1 LDFKQVDSK
10 RANLQILVSR
20 LAITC
25 GKNAKCYIAN
35 ADNLG
40 GYKMGSGGDDALVQ
54 TLTPPSGGAI
64 FGNVGSYPLEGGF
77 IYVSPVGSPTLVY
90 SLGFDGSGRPA
101 FTLVA
106 QTDDSS
112 PGAVGVGAA
121 TITTLNGQA
130 GTAIL
135 WVVDTN
141 GIRAYNAVPV
151 NGKMIGIELP
161 PTTSP
166 SKFQRPAFGNGRYY
180 MNNLNGQVT
189 GYGSPVA
196 LPLNCSS
203 PLDFGTL
210 AIGSSSTK
218 TLTCTANI
226 AINRITGL
234 TIPGEIYVAQNSSL
248 PRGALTAG
256 QSFSFPVIFNLT
268 GYVLNSGSTSAPAV
282 EPGVQTTAITLF
294 TENGVT
300 GYSAQQSVSLTGT
313 SVSPGPWVSMSPLHV
328 NFPSIVIGSTSP
340 SSASTF
346 IIKNDGQTSL
356 KILGYGYATD
366 DDGPFKNV
374 TMGSS
379 AGGNFVLDAHGYF
392 TSQDL
397 VPVGT
402 TIAAGG
408 SVTVHTTFQSSD
420 VGSSFTILKVFST
433 GGTAF
438 VILSGSANTVPIAL
452 LESSTNEGGWNTIP
466 HCSDTTDGCTFQ
478 IDIGTANGPTTM
490 TQTLRFTNNGG
501 SALVITK
508 SKPLT
513 GAVLG
518 AGNPS
523 GDFSEGLAIAPG
535 ASAKA
540 TVIFQPGK
548 TILNSDPVTYSG
560 TWTLNTNDLT
570 LGVHVLNFTGTLS
583 PPRVGPLLPNGSA
596 QFKYLGCFQDSAN
609 ARLEATVNNNKN
621 NTNGVCQTQAK
632 SANLP
637 IAGTEYTTECW
648 VGFSIP
654 PASLQV
660 DDSKCTSYTCPGDS
674 TQNCGGAGGYMAAY
688 YDSTKYNPST
698 GNFVGGYSPPS
709 APTSIGQFKYAGCF
723 TDAVGK
729 RTLSVGSIGT
739 ASTATLDS
747 CAANCK
753 GYKYFGTENGDECY
767 CGNSLF
773 NSPTH
778 VSEGQC
784 KVTCAG
790 NAKQLCGA
798 GSRITL
804 YSLNG
809 SRDIQSTEDGLVISP
824 KPETVVSIG
833 EYNYTGCY
841 ADSVQNRTLHG
852 KYVPSWDMS
861 IESCRGNCTGYAY
874 FGVEYGTECFCGNR
888 LALGVPPLDEEM
900 CDMNCLGNE
909 KQVCGGKQALGVYL
923 RGNGTIVGRGGN
935 GRGSW
940 LDRVRS
946 NW

>member
-1 LDFKQVDSK
+1 
-10 RANLQILVSR
+10 
-20 LAITC
+20 
-25 GKNAKCYIAN
+25 
-35 ADNLG
+35 
-40 GYKMGSGGDDALVQ
+40 MGSGGNDALVQ

-77 IYVSPVGSPTLVY
+77 IYISPVGSPTLVY

-151 NGKMIGIELP
+151 NGKMISIELP
-161 PTTSP
+161 TTIAP

-180 MNNLNGQVT
+180 MNNLNGQVF

-203 PLDFGTL
+203 PVDFGTL
-210 AIGSSSTK
+210 AIGDASTK

-226 AINRITGL
+226 AINKITGL
-234 TIPGEIYVAQNSSL
+234 TVAGDLYTAQNSSL
-248 PRGALTAG
+248 PRGALNAG
-256 QSFSFPVIFNLT
+256 QSFSLPVTFNLT

-282 EPGVQTTAITLF
+282 EPGVQTTAMTFF
-294 TENGVT
+294 TDNGVS
-300 GYSAQQSVSLTGT
+300 GYSGQQSITLTGT
-313 SVSPGPWVSMSPLHV
+313 SVSQGPWISMSPLHV
-328 NFPSIVIGSTSP
+328 NFPSIVIGSSSP

-346 IIKNDGQTSL
+346 IIRNNGQSSL
-356 KILGYGYATD
+356 KILGYGYAST
-366 DDGPFKNV
+366 DDGPYRNV
-374 TMGSS
+374 TMDSS
-379 AGGNFVLDAHGYF
+379 ANGMFVLDVNGYY

-397 VPVGT
+397 VPIGT

-408 SVTVHTTFQSSD
+408 SVTVHTTYQSSK
-420 VGSSFTILKVFST
+420 VGSTFTILKVFST
-433 GGTAF
+433 GGSAYI
-438 VILSGSANTVPIAL
+438 ILSGSANTVPIAL

-466 HCSDTTDGCTFQ
+466 HCSVPTDGCTFQ
-478 IDIGTANGPTTM
+478 IDIGTASGPTTI
-490 TQTLRFTNNGG
+490 TQTIRFTNNGG

-513 GAVLG
+513 GAILG

-548 TILNSDPVTYSG
+548 AMLNSDPVTYSG

-570 LGVHVLNFTGTLS
+570 LGVHILNFTGTLS
-583 PPRVGPLLPNGSA
+583 PPRVGPLLSDGSA
-596 QFKYLGCFQDSAN
+596 KFRYLGCYQDSTN
-609 ARLEATVNNNKN
+609 SRIEATVNNNKN
-621 NTNGVCQTQAK
+621 NTNGLCQTQAQ
-632 SANLP
+632 SANVP
-637 IAGTEYTTECW
+637 FAGTEYSTECW
-648 VGFSIP
+648 IGSTIP
-654 PASLQV
+654 PASSKAV
-660 DDSKCTSYTCPGDS
+660 DSKCTSYTCPGDS
-674 TQNCGGAGGYMAAY
+674 TQLCGGTGAYMSAY
-688 YDSTKYNPST
+688 YDSTKYDPST
-698 GNFVGGYSPPS
+698 GNFIGGFSPPI
-709 APTSIGQFKYAGCF
+709 APTSIGSFKYAGCF

-729 RTLSVGSIGT
+729 RTLSIGNMGT
-739 ASTATLDS
+739 ASTTSLDD
-747 CAANCK
+747 CASNCK
-753 GYKYFGTENGDECY
+753 GYKYFGTENGNECY

-773 NSPTH
+773 NSPSH
-778 VSEGQC
+778 VSDAQC
-784 KVTCAG
+784 KVICAG
-790 NAKQLCGA
+790 NAKQVCGA
-798 GSRITL
+798 ASRLTI
-804 YSLNG
+804 YSVNG
-809 SRDIQSTEDGLVISP
+809 GRDIQSTEDGMVLSP
-824 KPETVVSIG
+824 KPETVLSTG

-852 KYVPSWDMS
+852 KYVPSRDMNV
-861 IESCRGNCTGYAY
+861 EYCRGNCTGYAY

-888 LALGVPPLDEEM
+888 LALGTPTLDQEK
-900 CDMNCLGNE
+900 CDMNCQGNE
-909 KQVCGGKQALGVYL
+909 KQVCGGESALSLYL
-923 RGNGTIVGRGGN
+923 RGNGTIIGRGGT

-940 LDRVRS
+940 LDRVMVH
-946 NW
+946 W